1 MVISPWYHRLFSDLS
16 HTKNHTKNAKNVVIA
31 RDLGDFTYNF
41 CDMVKKIIL
50 DFFETQ

>member
-31 RDLGDFTYNF
+31 RDLSDFTHIF
-41 CDMVKKIIL
+41 VIWLKIIIL
-50 DFFETQ
+50 EFLKTQ